1 MKNLLLSL
9 LCSSFILSAFS
20 QHSLEKLWE
29 TDSVFRVPES
39 VLPDI
44 KKNLLY
50 VSNIDGTDPW
60 GKDGKGFISK
70 LGLDGKVITLE
81 WVKGLNAPKGMGM
94 FRNNLFVADLNE
106 VVVIDIEKGE
116 VLRKVTVPNA
126 ENLNDITVDPKGI
139 VYVSDSK
146 TKRVYRIQGSN
157 ANPHMEGLQGPN
169 GILWHKENLY
179 ILDRGGFYR
188 VEYDRSLTKIVD
200 GIEGGADGL
209 QAVYDKEYL
218 ASGWAGVIY
227 YINAD
232 GTKELLLDSRTAK
245 INTADIA
252 FDAGLRILYVPT
264 FFKNKIV
271 AYKLK

>member
-1 MKNLLLSL
+1 MKKLLLSVF
-9 LCSSFILSAFS
+9 CSSFLLTAFS

-29 TDSVFRVPES
+29 TDSVFKVPES
-39 VLPDI
+39 VLPDL
-44 KKNLLY
+44 KKNLVY

-116 VLRKVTVPNA
+116 VLRKVVVPNA

-157 ANPHMEGLQGPN
+157 ANPHLEGLQGPN
-169 GILWHKENLY
+169 GVLWHKENLY

-200 GIEGGADGL
+200 GIEGGSDGL
-209 QAVYDKEYL
+209 QAVYDKEYI

-232 GTKELLLDSRTAK
+232 GTKEILLDSRAEK

>member
-1 MKNLLLSL
+1 MKKLLLSIFCSHL
-9 LCSSFILSAFS
+9 LLAAFS

-39 VLPDI
+39 VLPDL
-44 KKNLLY
+44 KKNLVY

-116 VLRKVTVPNA
+116 VLRKVVVPNA
-126 ENLNDITVDPKGI
+126 EGLNDITVDPKGI

-146 TKRVYRIQGSN
+146 TKRVFRIQGSN
-157 ANPHMEGLQGPN
+157 VNPHMEGLQGPN

-179 ILDRGGFYR
+179 ILDKGGFYR

-209 QAVYDKEYL
+209 QAVYDKEYI
-218 ASGWAGVIY
+218 ASGWAGIIY

-232 GTKELLLDSRTAK
+232 GTKEVLLDSRNDK
-245 INTADIA
+245 ISTADIA